1 MNPFINLFKNIGS
14 YVVADYTLISNF
26 KTWAMKCQSL
36 LYLPTQTFVNTPPP
50 AFYVSEL

>member
-1 MNPFINLFKNIGS
+1 MYTFINSLKNIGS
-14 YVVADYTLISNF
+14 YVLADYTLNKNF

-36 LYLPTQTFVNTPPP
+36 LYLPTQTFVNTPPL